1 MLWVFV
7 PDADGGGA
15 HPPMED
21 VVVAAEV
28 VGGLAVRVADV
39 ARGREGA
46 RVRARCGQ
54 VGEFGRGGG
63 GGGGGGV
70 SVSLEGHGA
79 VGVKVTGCLH
89 R

>member
-39 ARGREGA
+39 ARGL
-46 RVRARCGQ
+46 
-54 VGEFGRGGG
+54 
-63 GGGGGGV
+63 
-70 SVSLEGHGA
+70 SLIHI
-79 VGVKVTGCLH
+79 
-89 R
+89 